1 MNANRFLALTF
12 MNKWFRLPS
21 PLEGFLT
28 GKISKI
34 LSRRLI
40 SLGASSFSQPQSR
53 NANVARSYV
62 AYDDDALHG
71 AANFANGE

>member
-12 MNKWFRLPS
+12 LKKWFRLPS

-28 GKISKI
+28 GKIPKI
-34 LSRRLI
+34 LSRRLV
-40 SLGASSFSQPQSR
+40 SLGGSHHLSR
-53 NANVARSYV
+53 SHNANVARSYV